1 MLVSS
6 TSLCLLAKSR
16 ASRASR
22 ASAKGRRT
30 EQREEKEQNMTWL
43 SFELI
48 GQITVLIIACK
59 LLSSIYYRLILKPK
73 HPLSYGK
80 WVIVTGSTAGIGR
93 EYADY
98 CAKMGMSIFLISRSE
113 SKLKE
118 QQKELLDNYK
128 GSNVEVRYLAYDFTD
143 MGPAREK
150 FYADLDK
157 ECVKMDQ
164 EGS

>member
-1 MLVSS
+1 M
-6 TSLCLLAKSR
+6 
-16 ASRASR
+16 
-22 ASAKGRRT
+22 
-30 EQREEKEQNMTWL
+30 L

-48 GQITVLIIACK
+48 GQITALVILCK
-59 LLSSIYYRLILKPK
+59 IVSSIYYRLIMSPK

-80 WVIVTGSTAGIGR
+80 WVIITGSTAGIGK

-118 QQKELLDNYK
+118 QQKELVEDHK
-128 GSNVEVRYLAYDFTD
+128 GTNVEVRYLAYDFTD

-150 FYADLDK
+150 FYEDLDK
-157 ECVKMDQ
+157 ACVQMDK
-164 EGS
+164 EGK